1 MTFATRDKG
10 GSRVRYKCSTK
21 PFKGERIKMETNVV
35 VKQQYCAAVRK
46 EAQLIET
53 RVYPENDL
61 LVMDSF
67 RVKKQECAL
76 GLECSMDD
84 HVHCV
89 WAGAG
94 NTDPFAE
101 G

>member
-1 MTFATRDKG
+1 
-10 GSRVRYKCSTK
+10 
-21 PFKGERIKMETNVV
+21 METSVV

-46 EAQLIET
+46 EAKLIET
-53 RVYPENDL
+53 RVYPDSDFL
-61 LVMDSF
+61 AMDEF

-76 GLECSMDD
+76 GLECSLDD

-94 NTDPFAE
+94 NFDPFTE

>member
-1 MTFATRDKG
+1 
-10 GSRVRYKCSTK
+10 
-21 PFKGERIKMETNVV
+21 MEMNVV
-35 VKQQYCAAVRK
+35 VKQQYCAAVRRDAK
-46 EAQLIET
+46 LIET
-53 RVYPENDL
+53 RVYPESDFL
-61 LVMDSF
+61 AMDVY

-76 GLECSMDD
+76 GLECSLDD

-94 NTDPFAE
+94 NFDPFAE